1 MPTFDFMTL
10 LWWGLPFAAAPV
22 IIHLI
27 NLLRHRVVR
36 WPAMEFLLASQR
48 RYRTRILLKQLLL
61 LLLRILAIA
70 GLVLLFAQPRWDRK
84 LGSVLGGNRTRH
96 VVLLDDSYSMGEVF
110 GVSDSAAPPTTTAMS
125 RGRKM
130 AERLLEELAATPGQ
144 QEFSLGRLSQLQRTS
159 SGHSN
164 DTAETTSDE
173 QLFDIYAQAITP
185 QNLDSVR
192 TDIQKIRTSATTTE
206 ITPGIRTITPIFA
219 GDDGS
224 GVLWLI
230 TDLRSNDWLAS
241 EDIADALKPLA
252 DAGIEIH
259 IVDTATTESDTEFLQ
274 NLPRSNL
281 TVERIEMIG
290 GTPVSNVLLPWEVTV
305 RKLLAITLTT
315 SVSYY
320 PRGPA

>member
-1 MPTFDFMTL
+1 M
-10 LWWGLPFAAAPV
+10 
-22 IIHLI
+22 
-27 NLLRHRVVR
+27 
-36 WPAMEFLLASQR
+36 
-48 RYRTRILLKQLLL
+48 
-61 LLLRILAIA
+61 
-70 GLVLLFAQPRWDRK
+70 LFAQPRWDRK

-96 VVLLDDSYSMGEVF
+96 VALLDDSYSMGEVF
-110 GVSDSAAPPTTTAMS
+110 KIGDSSDLPTTTAMS

-130 AERLLEELAATPGQ
+130 VERLLEELAATPGQ
-144 QEFSLGRLSQLQRTS
+144 QDFSLGRLSKLQRTS
-159 SGHSN
+159 SAHSN
-164 DTAETTSDE
+164 KTSETATDE
-173 QLFDIYAQAITP
+173 QLFDVYAQTITP
-185 QNLDSVR
+185 QNLDSLR
-192 TDIQKIRTSATTTE
+192 NDIQKIRTSATTTE

-305 RKLLAITLTT
+305 RNYNSCQPLV
-315 SVSYY
+315 VSGK
-320 PRGPA
+320 R